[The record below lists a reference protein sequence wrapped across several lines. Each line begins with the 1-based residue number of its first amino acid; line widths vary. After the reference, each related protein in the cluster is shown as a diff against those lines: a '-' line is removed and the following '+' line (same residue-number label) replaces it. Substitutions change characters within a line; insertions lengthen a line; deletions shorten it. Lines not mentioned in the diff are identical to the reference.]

1 MEYYRMISFIRP
13 NLFGNS
19 ENKFQKDFI
28 DPIQIGMA
36 SDATDTEKTSAD
48 DCLTRFV
55 NTVEPYIHRR
65 DASLLRKD
73 LPSLQQVCLHV
84 PPTKIQRAFYRA
96 FRGHQERTNEKNF
109 LKHYAAL
116 RTIHNHPG
124 TLLLR
129 NENAKDFEN
138 QKHDSNIVDQPEEK
152 TSKFPAI
159 KIETIEAKFP
169 AVKTEFEFTDK
180 LNSAQEPQ
188 HPDAIIEI
196 LSSDEEEDE
205 SDEMYDSNNEWW
217 TKPAKKIGTE
227 KMKHVERYVRRND
240 LTQHFINFAIILKI
254 DFLLEFDDV
263 VYSGNK
269 CIILLHMLVHASIL
283 GEKTVVFSQ
292 SLKVCMGR

>member
-1 MEYYRMISFIRP
+1 MIFFIRP
-13 NLFGNS
+13 SLFGNS

-36 SDATDTEKTSAD
+36 SDATDAEKTSAD

-65 DASLLRKD
+65 DASLLHKD

-129 NENAKDFEN
+129 DKNTKDSEKQKQGSIIVN
-138 QKHDSNIVDQPEEK
+138 QSEQKNS
-152 TSKFPAI
+152 TFPAI
-159 KIETIEAKFP
+159 KIETIESEFP
-169 AVKTEFEFTDK
+169 AIKTEPIEFEFTDTF
-180 LNSAQEPQ
+180 NSTQEPQ
-188 HPDAIIEI
+188 HADAIIEI

-205 SDEMYDSNNEWW
+205 SDDMYDSNNEWW
-217 TKPAKKIGTE
+217 TKLAKKIGAE
-227 KMKHVERYVRRND
+227 KMKHVERCVRRND
-240 LTQHFINFAIILKI
+240 LTQHFINFAHPQ
-254 DFLLEFDDV
+254 
-263 VYSGNK
+263 NR
-269 CIILLHMLVHASIL
+269 
-283 GEKTVVFSQ
+283 FSSQ
-292 SLKVCMGR
+292 I

>member
-1 MEYYRMISFIRP
+1 MISFIRP

-19 ENKFQKDFI
+19 ENQFQRDFI

-36 SDATDTEKTSAD
+36 SDATDAKKTSAD

-55 NTVEPYIHRR
+55 NTVEPYIQRR

-73 LPSLQQVCLHV
+73 LPSLQQVCFHV

-129 NENAKDFEN
+129 DENTKDK
-138 QKHDSNIVDQPEEK
+138 QKQDSTIVDQSEEK
-152 TSKFPAI
+152 YSKFPAI
-159 KIETIEAKFP
+159 KIETIESEFP
-169 AVKTEFEFTDK
+169 AIKTEPIEFEFADK
-180 LNSAQEPQ
+180 FNSTQEPQ
-188 HPDAIIEI
+188 HADAIIEI
-196 LSSDEEEDE
+196 LSSDEEEDD
-205 SDEMYDSNNEWW
+205 SDEMCDSNNEWW
-217 TKPAKKIGTE
+217 TKPAKKIGAE

-240 LTQHFINFAIILKI
+240 LTQHFLNFAVILKI
-254 DFLLEFDDV
+254 GFLLKFDDAV
-263 VYSGNK
+263 FFSGNK